1 MKIAVFG
8 WYGHNNA
15 GDERIKY
22 CLNNFLIGLGGIVRV
37 DFFDLHENA
46 IKGKSNNFDN
56 YNLVIIGGGGLIL
69 SHYNYHDF
77 ILGIGTKVITIGIS
91 VETELHGN
99 PKKFAKALLEK
110 SLVFFVRDRGSY
122 EKLFNLDVDRKV
134 KVSTDLTF
142 LEPYVPLN
150 IKYGEK
156 VGINLLAKAFNCPNS
171 KMTFAVLS
179 LLNKVGLN
187 FYPKTVCFQKMID
200 GLKKY
205 FELVPIPLYC
215 DSQDGLVQD
224 FQKNDINFMKKY
236 FNNIQSYFDDRQ
248 IDNCMLFIS
257 MRLHGLIFAVQKG
270 VLPITFSIYPKQINF
285 MKEIGLE
292 KAVVDLADSEN
303 IRNYISYLLNDEM
316 KIKESMKYFNEKA
329 TKTIRVDLL
338 NAINSVF

>member
-1 MKIAVFG
+1 M
-8 WYGHNNA
+8 
-15 GDERIKY
+15 
-22 CLNNFLIGLGGIVRV
+22 
-37 DFFDLHENA
+37 
-46 IKGKSNNFDN
+46 
-56 YNLVIIGGGGLIL
+56 
-69 SHYNYHDF
+69 
-77 ILGIGTKVITIGIS
+77 
-91 VETELHGN
+91 
-99 PKKFAKALLEK
+99 
-110 SLVFFVRDRGSY
+110 
-122 EKLFNLDVDRKV
+122 
-134 KVSTDLTF
+134 
-142 LEPYVPLN
+142 
-150 IKYGEK
+150 
-156 VGINLLAKAFNCPNS
+156 
-171 KMTFAVLS
+171 
-179 LLNKVGLN
+179 
-187 FYPKTVCFQKMID
+187 
-200 GLKKY
+200 
-205 FELVPIPLYC
+205 VPIPLYC